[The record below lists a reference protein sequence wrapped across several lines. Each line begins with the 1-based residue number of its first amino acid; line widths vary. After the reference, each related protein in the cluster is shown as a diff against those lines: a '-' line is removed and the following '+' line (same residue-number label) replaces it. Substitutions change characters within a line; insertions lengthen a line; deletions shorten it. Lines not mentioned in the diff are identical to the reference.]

1 MKDNILAA
9 SKKALGKFKNLTK
22 EGWDSLFAS
31 IKKEEDRYLSILN
44 FQGDVSQNQ
53 EFQRWFNGFYQI
65 RRNMR
70 WRRPFYNY
78 FQELR
83 TSTERNLRIDSILER
98 IHRDTGRWEY
108 SFSTKMLHTLD
119 ATKPIIDSKVMAL
132 LGISFHGQ
140 REISNFVPHYSQ
152 YEAIANTLLS
162 TKTVQEKLAEF
173 DRKLPRLKNIPKLK
187 KLDFIMWK
195 FESK

>member
-1 MKDNILAA
+1 MKDNIHEA
-9 SKKALGKFKNLTK
+9 SKKVLKKFNNLTNK
-22 EGWDSLFAS
+22 GWNNLFAS
-31 IKKEEDRYLSILN
+31 IKEEEDRYLAILN

-53 EFQRWFNGFYQI
+53 EFQRWFNGFYQV
-65 RRNMR
+65 RRNLE
-70 WRRPFYNY
+70 WRTPFYNY

-83 TSTERNLRIDSILER
+83 TNTGRNLGIDSILER
-98 IHRDTGRWEY
+98 IYSDTGRWEY

-132 LGISFHGQ
+132 LGIPFHGR

-152 YEAIANTLLS
+152 YETIVNSLLS
-162 TKTVQEKLAEF
+162 TKIVQEKLSKF
-173 DRKLPRLKNIPKLK
+173 DQKLPRLKNIPKLK

-195 FESK
+195 FKSK